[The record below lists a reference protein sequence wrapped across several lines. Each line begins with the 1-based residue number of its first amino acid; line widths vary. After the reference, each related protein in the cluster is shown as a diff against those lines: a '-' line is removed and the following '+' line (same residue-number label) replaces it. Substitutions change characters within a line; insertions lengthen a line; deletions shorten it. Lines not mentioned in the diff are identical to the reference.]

1 MATGELTDN
10 RAIWNRIAP
19 WWNGYCGDEGDVF
32 HREVIRPAVL
42 ELLAPL
48 PGERILDAGCGNGGF
63 ARHLARRG
71 LRVTAFDQA
80 ERFIEAA
87 RSRPEPDVDYRVV
100 NGTDPEQLATL
111 EGAPYDG
118 MVANMVLMDMP
129 EVAPLY
135 RAASRLLR
143 PGGRFVFSVI
153 HPCFGFGS
161 QPASSLEQDRSPKT
175 RMLAGA
181 VGLAETMTRLIPQ
194 RLRMSLVERVG
205 AVVAGMASLRY
216 LDSRQMPIVAAPD
229 QPVAHWYFHRP
240 LHELL
245 GSAFEAGLVLDGLA
259 EPRFWDRQTAQTGL
273 LVCRLRRP

>member
-10 RAIWNRIAP
+10 RAVWNRIAP
-19 WWNGYCGDEGDVF
+19 WWDDFCGDEGDVF

-42 ELLAPL
+42 GLLTPL

-63 ARHLARRG
+63 ARHLARLG

-80 ERFIEAA
+80 DGFIEAA
-87 RSRPEPDVDYRVV
+87 RSRPGADVNYRVV
-100 NGTDPEQLATL
+100 DGTDPEQLATL
-111 EGAPYDG
+111 EGAPYDA

-129 EVAPLY
+129 EVGPLY
-135 RAASRLLR
+135 SAASRLLR

-153 HPCFGFGS
+153 HPCFGLGL
-161 QPASSLEQDRSPKT
+161 QPPTSPETDRSPKT
-175 RMLAGA
+175 RLLAGA
-181 VGLAETMTRLIPQ
+181 VGVAETMTRLIPQ
-194 RLRMSLVERVG
+194 RMRMSLVERVG

-216 LDSRQMPIVAAPD
+216 LDSRQMPIMAAPD

-245 GSAFEAGLVLDGLA
+245 SPAFEAGLVLDGLA
-259 EPRFWDRQTAQTGL
+259 EPPFSDRQTAQTGL